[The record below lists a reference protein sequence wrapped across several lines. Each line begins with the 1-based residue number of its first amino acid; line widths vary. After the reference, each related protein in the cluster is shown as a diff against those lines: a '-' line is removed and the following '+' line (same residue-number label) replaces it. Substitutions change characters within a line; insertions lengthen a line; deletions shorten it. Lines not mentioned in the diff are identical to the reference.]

1 MLAVLGLITPLFG
14 VIVLGFALG
23 RSGYLTPGADR
34 FLAEFGF
41 KIAMPALLFRATS
54 TFAPLAT
61 SPVPLLSAYFLAS
74 ATVWVVVSVLT
85 RHVLGRPTEDAP
97 PTAMASCFGNTVMLG
112 IPLGLIVLGQEA
124 ATPAAILVAIET
136 PLLWVIA
143 SLHAEWTVRGRE
155 GVSLKVLRDVGSELA
170 RNPIVL
176 SIALGALWRLTG
188 FAMPVPVD
196 RFVALLAQAAVPTAL
211 VALGLTLARFRVEG
225 QLPTLALITGSKLLL
240 FPFLVFAIT
249 SWAIVLPPPWT
260 AIAIIFAAMPT
271 GANAY
276 LFAVRC
282 DRVVNSV
289 SGSLVVTAL
298 LSALTVSLL
307 LYFSGWSSG
316 P

>member
-54 TFAPLAT
+54 TFAPLPT

-85 RHVLGRPTEDAP
+85 RHVLGRPSEDAP
-97 PTAMASCFGNTVMLG
+97 PIAMASCFGNTVMLG

-143 SLHAEWTVRGRE
+143 SLHAEWTVPGRE
-155 GVSLKVLRDVGSELA
+155 GVSPKVLRDVGSELA

-176 SIALGALWRLTG
+176 SILLGRSPEPELRK
-188 FAMPVPVD
+188 
-196 RFVALLAQAAVPTAL
+196 AQPRRSI
-211 VALGLTLARFRVEG
+211 GR
-225 QLPTLALITGSKLLL
+225 SKKHLH
-240 FPFLVFAIT
+240 
-249 SWAIVLPPPWT
+249 
-260 AIAIIFAAMPT
+260 
-271 GANAY
+271 
-276 LFAVRC
+276 R
-282 DRVVNSV
+282 D
-289 SGSLVVTAL
+289 
-298 LSALTVSLL
+298 
-307 LYFSGWSSG
+307 
-316 P
+316 

>member
-1 MLAVLGLITPLFG
+1 
-14 VIVLGFALG
+14 
-23 RSGYLTPGADR
+23 
-34 FLAEFGF
+34 
-41 KIAMPALLFRATS
+41 
-54 TFAPLAT
+54 
-61 SPVPLLSAYFLAS
+61 
-74 ATVWVVVSVLT
+74 
-85 RHVLGRPTEDAP
+85 
-97 PTAMASCFGNTVMLG
+97 
-112 IPLGLIVLGQEA
+112 
-124 ATPAAILVAIET
+124 
-136 PLLWVIA
+136 
-143 SLHAEWTVRGRE
+143 
-155 GVSLKVLRDVGSELA
+155 
-170 RNPIVL
+170 
-176 SIALGALWRLTG
+176 
-188 FAMPVPVD
+188 
-196 RFVALLAQAAVPTAL
+196 

-249 SWAIVLPPPWT
+249 SWAIELPPTWT